1 MTTKQLQARLQRL
14 EDTQRA
20 VVNTPLQYWTDEE
33 LAQLIRR
40 AHERAK
46 SKGLYHPLQ
55 LTDEELQSVIDG
67 AQP

>member
-40 AHERAK
+40 AHELAK
-46 SKGLYHPLQ
+46 STGRYSGSQ
-55 LTDEELQSVIDG
+55 LTDDELQSVIDG